1 MTQPSTRTIVKV
13 AIALFAL
20 FLGIYYWPAAAQ
32 FLGLLLAAFVPLLL
46 GLCLA
51 YPLNIL
57 MNFYER
63 HFFPNSS
70 KNAVLKLRPGLCLI
84 LSILTLIGIAALV
97 LWLVIPQ
104 LANCFRLLIAEI
116 PIAAQQFIDWLSR
129 SGIITPEL
137 INYVTEWAASLD
149 WQSRLEDIVSA
160 VLGGAT
166 DVVGAVAGVV
176 STAVSG
182 TTTAVLAF
190 IFAVYVLLGKRRLGS
205 QCTRLMERYLSEK
218 IRIKVRYVIGI
229 FDDCFHRFIVGQCTE
244 AVLLGILCTLGML
257 VLGLPHATMIGALT
271 AFTALIPIVGAFI
284 GGGIGAFLILME
296 SPIQALIFLVFIVVL
311 QQLEGDLIYPHVVGS
326 SIQLPGIWVL
336 AAVTVGGSVLGVVGM
351 LIGVPLAAGCYR
363 LIKNDVNRVNIN
375 TPTAQA
381 SS

>member
-1 MTQPSTRTIVKV
+1 M
-13 AIALFAL
+13 
-20 FLGIYYWPAAAQ
+20 
-32 FLGLLLAAFVPLLL
+32 
-46 GLCLA
+46 
-51 YPLNIL
+51 
-57 MNFYER
+57 
-63 HFFPNSS
+63 
-70 KNAVLKLRPGLCLI
+70 
-84 LSILTLIGIAALV
+84 
-97 LWLVIPQ
+97 
-104 LANCFRLLIAEI
+104 
-116 PIAAQQFIDWLSR
+116 
-129 SGIITPEL
+129 
-137 INYVTEWAASLD
+137 
-149 WQSRLEDIVSA
+149 
-160 VLGGAT
+160 
-166 DVVGAVAGVV
+166 
-176 STAVSG
+176 
-182 TTTAVLAF
+182 
-190 IFAVYVLLGKRRLGS
+190 
-205 QCTRLMERYLSEK
+205 
-218 IRIKVRYVIGI
+218 
-229 FDDCFHRFIVGQCTE
+229 
-244 AVLLGILCTLGML
+244 LLGILCTLGML